1 MGQPQL
7 LVQPP
12 ATARVATA
20 ATSAAA
26 ERAAAAAAAPVH
38 GTAAFVRETTTF
50 HGTTAL
56 DRSAPINR
64 TSAVDGEAPFGRV
77 TAVNRTTAFHGQAAV
92 RRTASFRQSPDVA
105 VSRPSA
111 KGLRPPRFLRGEDP
125 LRSVD
130 ASNS

>member
-1 MGQPQL
+1 M
-7 LVQPP
+7 
-12 ATARVATA
+12 AS
-20 ATSAAA
+20 ATSQAAA

-56 DRSAPINR
+56 DRSAPITR
-64 TSAVDGEAPFGRV
+64 TSAVDGKAAFGRV
-77 TAVNRTTAFHGQAAV
+77 AACNRTTAFLGQAAV

-111 KGLRPPRFLRGEDP
+111 KGLRPPRFPRGEDP